1 MQTKNYKIIKQNT
14 QNTQNT
20 TNKYTLLEIQQ
31 IVSNGFQFIIPSE
44 IVNSLNNLAYEVLG
58 ESNDSVNNI
67 FNSTNCNTFKIKN
80 ISNKNASLSGN
91 NRRNKNRRG
100 QNFETNEEE
109 WKTPFQATK
118 LEQRVGI
125 EANINILRT
134 SLNKLTDKKFL
145 EIRETIINEL
155 NFIYGSYLEEEDN
168 QKVCNMIYDT
178 VSSNKFYSKVFVDLY
193 TELINTYKS
202 IRDHFNEQIKFENIL
217 ANYNNIQ
224 YADPNTNYDQF
235 CDNNKNN
242 EKRRGLS
249 LFYVNLALNG
259 VIPKSTVVLI
269 LVELLK
275 NIMEKINET
284 GNKEIVDELTENVII
299 LYNKDILNS
308 DEIDEDDDEY
318 LIDDE
323 NITDTLTKLSEAK
336 VKNYKSLTSKS
347 IFKYMDLL
355 NL

>member
-1 MQTKNYKIIKQNT
+1 MQSKNYKSIKKIEPT
-14 QNTQNT
+14 V
-20 TNKYTLLEIQQ
+20 TNKYTLSEIQQ
-31 IVSNGFQFIIPSE
+31 IVATGFQFIISPE
-44 IVNSLNNLAYEVLG
+44 IVNALNNLAYEVLG
-58 ESNDSVNNI
+58 ETNNLVNNT
-67 FNSTNCNTFKIKN
+67 FNSTDCSTFKIKN
-80 ISNKNASLSGN
+80 SLNKNTLSNGNN

-100 QNFETNEEE
+100 QNFETNDEE

-155 NFIYGSYLEEEDN
+155 NIIYSSYLDEDDN

-193 TELINTYKS
+193 TELINNYIS
-202 IRDHFNEQIKFENIL
+202 IRTHFNKQIEFQNIL
-217 ANYNNIQ
+217 SNYNNIQ
-224 YADPNTNYDQF
+224 YDDPNTNYDKF

-249 LFYVNLALNG
+249 LFYVNLALNN

-275 NIMEKINET
+275 NVMEKINET

-318 LIDDE
+318 LINDE
-323 NITDTLTKLSEAK
+323 NITDVLTKLSESK

-355 NL
+355 NV

>member
-1 MQTKNYKIIKQNT
+1 MQTKNNKSIKSSAQIAP
-14 QNTQNT
+14 
-20 TNKYTLLEIQQ
+20 NKYTLAEIQQ
-31 IVSNGFQFIIPSE
+31 IASNGFQFIISQE
-44 IVNSLNNLAYEVLG
+44 IIDSLNNLAHEVLG
-58 ESNDSVNNI
+58 DSTISINSV
-67 FNSTNCNTFKIKN
+67 FNSNECNTFKIKHSTN
-80 ISNKNASLSGN
+80 NSSTGNK
-91 NRRNKNRRG
+91 RNKNRRS
-100 QNFETNEEE
+100 QMIEANEEE

-155 NFIYGSYLEEEDN
+155 NIIYGNYLEEEDN
-168 QKVCNMIYDT
+168 EKVCNMIYDT

-193 TELINTYKS
+193 TELINTYEPIKN
-202 IRDHFNEQIKFENIL
+202 HFNKQIEFQNIL
-217 ANYNNIQ
+217 LNYNNIQ
-224 YADPNTNYDQF
+224 YADPNTNYDAF

-249 LFYVNLALNG
+249 LFYVNLALNN
-259 VIPKSTVVLI
+259 VIPKNTVVLI

-275 NIMEKINET
+275 NIVEKINET

-299 LYNKDILNS
+299 LYNKNILNS
-308 DEIDEDDDEY
+308 DDIDEDDDEY
-318 LIDDE
+318 LIYDE
-323 NITDTLTKLSEAK
+323 NITDVLTKLSEAK

-347 IFKYMDLL
+347 IFKYMDLF
-355 NL
+355 NA